1 MKVFNTSALTQKQR
15 FNQAV
20 ILGTVASVV
29 LGIVVGYLR
38 RFIAMGTG
46 FEFSFITIGG
56 TYVLAMFIQK
66 VGRGVQPKFSILGA
80 VLGFVLVSISSVI
93 AFGYPLVAIFNLR
106 IHLSQWMMMLT
117 GSFNTLFTLMYQ
129 VIAIYVA
136 YSYSRIV

>member
-20 ILGTVASVV
+20 IVGTLASIV
-29 LGIVVGYLR
+29 LGIIIGYLR
-38 RFIAMGTG
+38 LYIALGTG
-46 FEFSFITIGG
+46 FEFSIVTIGG
-56 TYVLAMFIQK
+56 TYVLAMVIQK

-80 VLGFVLVSISSVI
+80 VLGFILVSISSVI
-93 AFGYPLVAIFNLR
+93 AFGYPLMAIFNLR
-106 IHLSQWMMMLT
+106 IHLSQWMLMLT
-117 GSFNTLFTLMYQ
+117 GSFNSLFTLMYQ